1 MVNFNDP
8 HTNAA
13 IRGFDEMK
21 VSIMFENSWTDW
33 STPNRRDETQRVL
46 RFELALSTSAVNDK
60 IDIASGLSL
69 FLRRVES
76 WVGVRAAWK
85 SWMASAS
92 GSKL

>member
-1 MVNFNDP
+1 MVNFNEP

-13 IRGFDEMK
+13 NRGFEEMK

-33 STPNRRDETQRVL
+33 STPNRRDDTPRVL
-46 RFELALSTSAVNDK
+46 RLELALSISAVNER

-76 WVGVRAAWK
+76 WVGVRASWN
-85 SWMASAS
+85 SWMATAS